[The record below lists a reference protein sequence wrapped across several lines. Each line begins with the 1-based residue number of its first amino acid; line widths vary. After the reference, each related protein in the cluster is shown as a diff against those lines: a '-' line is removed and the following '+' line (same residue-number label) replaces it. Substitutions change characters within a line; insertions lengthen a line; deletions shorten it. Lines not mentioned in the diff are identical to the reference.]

1 MAAVVA
7 QVTAVAVAAQAV
19 CNHSVTEESVFQ
31 DTYLIRK
38 CIDKIERKSAK
49 SHLHKTAQK

>member
-1 MAAVVA
+1 MVAAVDVEVVVAAVDA
-7 QVTAVAVAAQAV
+7 QVTAVAVAAVAV

-38 CIDKIERKSAK
+38 CIDKNDR
-49 SHLHKTAQK
+49 